1 VALMPNTR
9 FSLTFHCNPLIDYYP
24 SFTTPLTALSTR
36 TGKRMIELNVEQR
49 KYLKAQAHALKPVV
63 MIGNHGLSDA
73 VIKEAEC
80 AIAAHELIKIRV
92 LDAERDARETYLAKL
107 CDTLHAAPVQH
118 IGKLLL
124 IYRPALKPK
133 LQLP

>member
-1 VALMPNTR
+1 MLE
-9 FSLTFHCNPLIDYYP
+9 LT
-24 SFTTPLTALSTR
+24 
-36 TGKRMIELNVEQR
+36 VEQR

-63 MIGNHGLSDA
+63 MIGSQGLSDA
-73 VIKEAEC
+73 VIKEAER

-92 LDAERDARETYLAKL
+92 LGDERDAREAYLTQL
-107 CDTLHAAPVQH
+107 CETLNAAPVQH

-133 LQLP
+133 LRLP

>member
-1 VALMPNTR
+1 MRMLE
-9 FSLTFHCNPLIDYYP
+9 LT
-24 SFTTPLTALSTR
+24 
-36 TGKRMIELNVEQR
+36 VEQR

-63 MIGNHGLSDA
+63 MIGSQGLSDA
-73 VIKEAEC
+73 VIKEAER

-92 LDAERDARETYLAKL
+92 LGDERAAREAYLAQL
-107 CDTLHAAPVQH
+107 CEALNAAPVQH

>member
-1 VALMPNTR
+1 MLE
-9 FSLTFHCNPLIDYYP
+9 LT
-24 SFTTPLTALSTR
+24 
-36 TGKRMIELNVEQR
+36 VEQR

-63 MIGNHGLSDA
+63 MIGSQGLSDA
-73 VIKEAEC
+73 VIKEAER

-92 LDAERDARETYLAKL
+92 LGDEREAREAYLAQL
-107 CDTLHAAPVQH
+107 CEALNAAPVQH

-124 IYRPALKPK
+124 VYRPALKPK

>member
-1 VALMPNTR
+1 MLE
-9 FSLTFHCNPLIDYYP
+9 LT
-24 SFTTPLTALSTR
+24 
-36 TGKRMIELNVEQR
+36 VEQR

-63 MIGNHGLSDA
+63 MIGSQGLSEA
-73 VIKEAEC
+73 VIKEAER

-92 LDAERDARETYLAKL
+92 LGDERDAREAYLVQL
-107 CDTLHAAPVQH
+107 CEALNAAPVQH

-133 LQLP
+133 LRLP

>member
-1 VALMPNTR
+1 MLE
-9 FSLTFHCNPLIDYYP
+9 LT
-24 SFTTPLTALSTR
+24 
-36 TGKRMIELNVEQR
+36 VEQR

-63 MIGNHGLSDA
+63 MIGSQGLSEA
-73 VIKEAEC
+73 VIKEAER

-92 LDAERDARETYLAKL
+92 LGDERDAREAYLAQL
-107 CDTLHAAPVQH
+107 CEALNAAPVQH

-124 IYRPALKPK
+124 IYRPAPKPK

>member
-1 VALMPNTR
+1 MLE
-9 FSLTFHCNPLIDYYP
+9 LT
-24 SFTTPLTALSTR
+24 
-36 TGKRMIELNVEQR
+36 VEQR

-63 MIGNHGLSDA
+63 MIGSQGLSEA
-73 VIKEAEC
+73 VIKEAER

-92 LDAERDARETYLAKL
+92 LGDEREAREAYLTQL
-107 CDTLHAAPVQH
+107 CAALNAAPVQH

-133 LQLP
+133 LRLP

>member
-1 VALMPNTR
+1 MLE
-9 FSLTFHCNPLIDYYP
+9 LT
-24 SFTTPLTALSTR
+24 
-36 TGKRMIELNVEQR
+36 VEQR

-63 MIGNHGLSDA
+63 MIGSQGLSDA
-73 VIKEAEC
+73 VIKEAER

-92 LDAERDARETYLAKL
+92 LGDERDAREAYLAQL
-107 CDTLHAAPVQH
+107 CEVLSAAPVQH